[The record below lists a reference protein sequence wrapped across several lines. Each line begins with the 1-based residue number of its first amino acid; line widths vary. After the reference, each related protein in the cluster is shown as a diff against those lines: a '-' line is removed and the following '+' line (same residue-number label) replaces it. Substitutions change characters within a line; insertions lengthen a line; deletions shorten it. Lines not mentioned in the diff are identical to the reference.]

1 MQLVFPWREYIS
13 TFCFLVGINWYVEVP
28 WLGEEGRRSWLL
40 RPGGNL
46 LDATVHLSTFFSF
59 AKPYS
64 IVIQFWLL
72 CTLFGY
78 GCLYSGPSTEFAHS
92 RMFVSL
98 HAFAQLARTLARFK
112 HLGIICRIYP
122 RKVTPLRKPV
132 PQVDLCLCLG
142 CLSFAI

>member
-28 WLGEEGRRSWLL
+28 WLGEEGQRSWLL

-92 RMFVSL
+92 RMFVSRSLSRCSRASPLLRILLLSSSLNVIISVFRFL
-98 HAFAQLARTLARFK
+98 HRLLFLL
-112 HLGIICRIYP
+112 
-122 RKVTPLRKPV
+122 
-132 PQVDLCLCLG
+132 LC
-142 CLSFAI
+142 SFSS